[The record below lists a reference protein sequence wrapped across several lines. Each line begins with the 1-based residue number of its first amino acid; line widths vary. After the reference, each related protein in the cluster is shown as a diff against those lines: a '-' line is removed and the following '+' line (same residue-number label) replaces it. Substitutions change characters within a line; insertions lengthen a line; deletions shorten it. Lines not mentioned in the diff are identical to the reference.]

1 MRRLAMALAVVGLL
15 ALAGG
20 STAQAREHFGPKE
33 KAVIMIVAK
42 PKLCDEIH
50 STLRKYGYEIAL
62 AGFEVAYA
70 EHPAYATPNVF
81 RWVVKEGLKQF

>member
-1 MRRLAMALAVVGLL
+1 MRRLVLSFTVVALL

-20 STAQAREHFGPKE
+20 ATAQAKEYFGPKE
-33 KAVIMIVAK
+33 KAVILIVAN

-50 STLRKYGYEIAL
+50 STLHKYGYEMAL
-62 AGFEVAYA
+62 AGFELVYA

-81 RWVVKEGLKQF
+81 RWVVKEC